1 MTTIREVLVEPQAM
15 AWLPWAV
22 SYFFFV
28 GIAFSAA
35 MIGFAMRFLS
45 KNHNI
50 YHELIAITIAF
61 SCVIVAPIALV
72 ADLHQ
77 PARAYN
83 FYLSMAPWS
92 WMAWGSFF
100 IPLFAISVAGYFLFL
115 VRQVA
120 TPKSFPNWLRYIF
133 LGKMNNA
140 LFIKIF
146 SFLAFITA
154 GLVFLYT
161 VMEVYIVTARPLWN
175 EVALAPLF
183 FFSIFPAA
191 ALLIDLAIRLVF
203 KVQAHKWL
211 TQAAL
216 ISAFLLALTLFW
228 YTQTSALNAQ
238 AIGIL
243 WRHSNAILF
252 TIISLSALTVLLL
265 IPSKSLVV
273 TALRAL
279 VALVVGGL
287 VRWIV
292 LMEAQ
297 MIPKYNALINSYQ
310 ITWSSDGAL
319 GMVSM
324 LGLWLLVGV
333 ILWQLLTYVLQSKVG
348 GRHYG

>member
-1 MTTIREVLVEPQAM
+1 MTIIREVLVEPQAM

-35 MIGFAMRFLS
+35 MIGFAMRFLR
-45 KNHNI
+45 KNHNV
-50 YHELIAITIAF
+50 YHELIAVTIAL

-83 FYLSMAPWS
+83 FYFSMAPWS

-100 IPLFAISVAGYFLFL
+100 IPLFAVSVAGYFLFL

-120 TPKSFPNWLRYIF
+120 TPESFPKWLRFIF
-133 LGKMNNA
+133 LGKTNNT
-140 LFIKIF
+140 LFTKIF
-146 SFLAFITA
+146 SFSSLITA

-161 VMEVYIVTARPLWN
+161 VMEIYIVTARPLWN

-183 FFSIFPAA
+183 FFSIFPVA
-191 ALLIDLAIRLVF
+191 ALLIALAIRLVF
-203 KVQAHKWL
+203 KVQADKWL
-211 TQAAL
+211 TQASL
-216 ISAFLLALTLFW
+216 ISAILLALTLFW

-243 WRHSNAILF
+243 WRNSNSILF
-252 TIISLSALTVLLL
+252 TLISLSALTVLLL
-265 IPSKSLVV
+265 IPKNSLAVV
-273 TALRAL
+273 ALRAL
-279 VALVVGGL
+279 MALVVGGL

-310 ITWSSDGAL
+310 FTWTTDGGL
-319 GMVSM
+319 GMVGM

-333 ILWQLLTYVLQSKVG
+333 ILWQLLTYVLQPKIG